1 MHNLYNKELPRY
13 YGMDIIGYVGTGLL
27 GVTMVPQV
35 YKTFKDKKANDLSW
49 IYLCLQISSN
59 ILFIIYG
66 FGLQSLPIIISN
78 CMVALCSLSLVYA
91 KSCFHDAGEY
101 YPISGV

>member
-1 MHNLYNKELPRY
+1 MN
-13 YGMDIIGYVGTGLL
+13 IVGYVGTGLL

-66 FGLQSLPIIISN
+66 FGLCSLPIIISN
-78 CMVALCSLSLVYA
+78 CMVATCSLSLVYA
-91 KSCFHDAGEY
+91 KACFVHDTGESS
-101 YPISGV
+101 PLLSP